1 MRQLFINGRFYTFN
15 NTKPRVEAVV
25 AENGRFID
33 MGDSDTMLKYWRQP
47 NSQIIDLEGKT
58 ATPGLIDSHLHLGL
72 IAYTFIN
79 MDVTGY
85 TSKKEL
91 LKKIHASTKE
101 LEPGEWLV
109 GSGWDENLFTDG
121 PIPTI
126 QELDLVAP
134 DNPLFVSRIC
144 GHASIVNSQALERSG
159 YHEDIE
165 VPEGGKIVLDET
177 TKEPT
182 GLFLESAS
190 NLIRWHIPGYS
201 YDVWKD
207 AVKKAMKLAMSKG
220 LTSVHTN
227 DPHTL
232 GGLDQTYR
240 IYDELLNEEGLGLR
254 CNLLIN
260 HEFIDDL
267 HERGMYAGF
276 GNDTLQ
282 IGAVKL
288 FSDGAFGRSTAL
300 LSEPYSDDPDNYG
313 EAMYDQETIY
323 DIVKRTRELDM
334 PIAVHTIG
342 DKGLENILDILDQFP
357 ASQHRDRL
365 IHTQVLREDLFKRLA
380 HPNRIADIQPRFLA
394 SDFPWVKDRLGDERI
409 RHSYAWKSMIDAG
422 IICAGGSDSPVE
434 PVDPLLGIHA
444 AVTRKTPG
452 QTHEGYN
459 PDEKLTMEE
468 AFQLFTALG
477 TYPTNEEMIKGT
489 IARGKLAD
497 ITVYSKNPFEM
508 EDPDELLEMDIEMTV
523 IGGEIKYERKERNR
537 G

>member
-1 MRQLFINGRFYTFN
+1 MRKLFINGNFYTFN
-15 NTKPRVEAVV
+15 KTTPVIEAVAV
-25 AENGRFID
+25 ENGRFIGIGSSD
-33 MGDSDTMLKYWRQP
+33 NILKNWKDQDSQV
-47 NSQIIDLEGKT
+47 IDLGGKT
-58 ATPGLIDSHLHLGL
+58 ATPGLTDSHLHLGL

-79 MDVTGY
+79 MDVRGFK
-85 TSKKEL
+85 SRKDMLE
-91 LKKIHASTKE
+91 KIRVSANE

-121 PIPTI
+121 SIPTI
-126 QELDLVAP
+126 EELDHVAP
-134 DNPLFVSRIC
+134 ENPLFVSRIC
-144 GHASIVNSQALERSG
+144 GHASIVNSKALEKSA
-159 YHEDIE
+159 YHKDIE

-177 TKEPT
+177 TNQPT
-182 GLFLESAS
+182 GLFLESAA
-190 NLIRWHIPGYS
+190 NLIRRHIPGYS
-201 YDVWKD
+201 YDVWKK
-207 AVKKAMKLAMSKG
+207 AVRKAIQLALSKG

-227 DPHTL
+227 DPRTL

-240 IYDELLNEEGLGLR
+240 IYDELLNEEKLGLR

-260 HEFIDDL
+260 HEFLDDL
-267 HERGMYAGF
+267 HDRGMYTGY
-276 GNDTLQ
+276 GNDTLR

-288 FSDGAFGRSTAL
+288 FSDGAFGRRTAL
-300 LSEPYSDDPDNYG
+300 LSEPYSDAPDNYG
-313 EAMYDQETIY
+313 EAMYDQDTLY

-357 ASQHRDRL
+357 VAAYRDRL
-365 IHTQVLREDLFKRLA
+365 IHTQVLREDLYKRLA
-380 HPNRIADIQPRFLA
+380 NPNRIADIQPRFLA
-394 SDFPWVKDRLGDERI
+394 SDFPWVQERLGDERI
-409 RHSYAWKSMIDAG
+409 KHSYAWKSMMDAG

-452 QTHEGYN
+452 QAHEGYN

-468 AFQLFTALG
+468 AFRLFTELAA
-477 TYPTNEEMIKGT
+477 YPTNEETMKGT

-508 EDPDELLEMDIEMTV
+508 EDPDELLDTDIEMTIV
-523 IGGEIKYERKERNR
+523 GGEVKYHIGE
-537 G
+537 